1 MNKKSELYT
10 IIIINIDI
18 LHFFYLI
25 FCAVSY
31 AHLMSVRHSFFLTLR
46 NRGPPQF
53 FQLKTLKGEQRWI
66 KYQKEENL
74 KIIRIL

>member
-10 IIIINIDI
+10 IIIININI

-25 FCAVSY
+25 FYAVSY
-31 AHLMSVRHSFFLTLR
+31 AHLMSIRHSFFLTLRTLR

-53 FQLKTLKGEQRWI
+53 FQLKKLKGD
-66 KYQKEENL
+66 
-74 KIIRIL
+74 